1 MDYTSE
7 TAKEK
12 GPIGLQVHH
21 DKVMTI
27 EFKDIVIEEI
37 GN

>member
-21 DKVMTI
+21 GKVMTI